1 MSTTFTTP
9 LMNLVL
15 PVSGPGGEPGPTWAD
30 DLNDAFEAVDSHDHT
45 SGKGSQVPTAG
56 INVNA
61 DFSLVN
67 FNLTSARS
75 LRLTSQASSLS
86 TASDKNCVS
95 VVSGDLYYNNGSG
108 TAIQLTS
115 GSGLNAASIGG
126 IGGDYATSSASVT
139 YNNTTKTFSFTQS
152 SGVTAKMSFGDL
164 AIFENVSSAQGITIK
179 SPTSLGSAYTLT
191 LPTGL
196 PASTKLLTV
205 SSAGAIGAT
214 YDVDNSSLQVSGSS
228 LGIKSQGVTQAML
241 AARTT
246 GTTVGAGGVA
256 ISLGIGGFIT
266 RSSSFVD
273 IDNLTLTITTTGRP
287 VLLALVSIGGVQG
300 YLSVQAIS
308 SAPFG
313 IGAQLQLVRDVTEV
327 AGQFYG
333 ASLTTVSDALNI
345 PSTIIL
351 HLDPVPA
358 GTYTYKLQALAE
370 GDSEFSINESCMVA
384 FEI

>member
-1 MSTTFTTP
+1 
-9 LMNLVL
+9 
-15 PVSGPGGEPGPTWAD
+15 
-30 DLNDAFEAVDSHDHT
+30 
-45 SGKGSQVPTAG
+45 
-56 INVNA
+56 
-61 DFSLVN
+61 
-67 FNLTSARS
+67 
-75 LRLTSQASSLS
+75 
-86 TASDKNCVS
+86 
-95 VVSGDLYYNNGSG
+95 
-108 TAIQLTS
+108 
-115 GSGLNAASIGG
+115 
-126 IGGDYATSSASVT
+126 
-139 YNNTTKTFSFTQS
+139 
-152 SGVTAKMSFGDL
+152 
-164 AIFENVSSAQGITIK
+164 
-179 SPTSLGSAYTLT
+179 
-191 LPTGL
+191 
-196 PASTKLLTV
+196 
-205 SSAGAIGAT
+205 
-214 YDVDNSSLQVSGSS
+214 
-228 LGIKSQGVTQAML
+228 ML

-256 ISLGIGGFIT
+256 ISLGIVGFIT